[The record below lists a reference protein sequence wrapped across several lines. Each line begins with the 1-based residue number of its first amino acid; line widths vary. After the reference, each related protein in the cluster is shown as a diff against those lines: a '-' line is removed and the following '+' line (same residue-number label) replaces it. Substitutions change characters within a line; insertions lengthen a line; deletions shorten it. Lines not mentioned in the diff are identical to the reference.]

1 MKWPACSKCCKRPD
15 SGTSSSD
22 LPYNGTKAP
31 LPPDPSLSAPRELKE
46 TLRRCQSGE
55 IRQRKESHEKLAAGG
70 GSEDNLG
77 SGFLGEAPKPRLLPK
92 GAELPFLLP
101 VCVPSSSPA
110 VVLPALLPRVISDRF
125 PTDQG
130 RDPCSQGRFP
140 TDQGQDPAACG
151 APSPSVPPLRE
162 QENVNGIS
170 HAGMD
175 FISFISEPGGLP
187 PSLHPEKSFTHFT
200 MQRKLRWPNHLTR
213 CKFAYG

>member
-1 MKWPACSKCCKRPD
+1 MKWPACSKCCERPD
-15 SGTSSSD
+15 SGTSSS
-22 LPYNGTKAP
+22 LFALQWYKS
-31 LPPDPSLSAPRELKE
+31 PPAPRPQPFRAQRAQGDTEEVPTRRDKAEKGVPRE
-46 TLRRCQSGE
+46 TGCWE
-55 IRQRKESHEKLAAGG
+55 

-140 TDQGQDPAACG
+140 TDQGQDPAACR
-151 APSPSVPPLRE
+151 APSLSVPPLRE

-175 FISFISEPGGLP
+175 LISFISEPGGLP

-200 MQRKLRWPNHLTR
+200 MQRKLRWQNHLTR